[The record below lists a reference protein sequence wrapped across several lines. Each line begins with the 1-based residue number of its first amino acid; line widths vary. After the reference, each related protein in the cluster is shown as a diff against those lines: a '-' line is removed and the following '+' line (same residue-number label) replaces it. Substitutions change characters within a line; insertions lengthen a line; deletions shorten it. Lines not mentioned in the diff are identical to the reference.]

1 MAPVR
6 NFGTGKVHFAI
17 SLTSLGAGSASMLGR
32 ALWSLPSA
40 NPCLH
45 RRKCC
50 KNSKYLFLLITW
62 VLGEQV
68 QPKVCL
74 RWMGPWGPCEVLV
87 LECRHNTYLLLE
99 MRTCSGWPLLRPPP
113 LPKGKVLA
121 LLEAVSLPVEV
132 VPALLQASI
141 SSLVQ
146 CMFSFISVCGG
157 CQPFRIEF
165 AS

>member
-1 MAPVR
+1 
-6 NFGTGKVHFAI
+6 
-17 SLTSLGAGSASMLGR
+17 MLGR

-45 RRKCC
+45 RKKCC
-50 KNSKYLFLLITW
+50 KNSKPFEYLFFLITW
-62 VLGEQV
+62 VLGERV
-68 QPKVCL
+68 RPKVYL
-74 RWMGPWGPCEVLV
+74 RWRGPLGPYEVL
-87 LECRHNTYLLLE
+87 LYRDDTYLLLE
-99 MRTCSGWPLLRPPP
+99 RRTCSGWPLLRPPP

-141 SSLVQ
+141 STPVQ
-146 CMFSFISVCGG
+146 YMFSFISVCGG